1 MKKIIAFTLAMV
13 MSLSMLAGCGKDDK
27 QANKDWDGKLT
38 IGIPD
43 SALVTDYETNAY
55 TLWLE
60 EQTGIDIEF
69 HVFAASGADAK
80 SQLATMVAGGE
91 KLPDLIIGLGLGE
104 SEIKDYGDDRYFLDL
119 KDYLYDKEKSAN
131 FWTLFEEMYPE
142 EEDQQV
148 QLSRITDPE
157 NGAIYAFPSMEMSMI
172 DTIDSMVY
180 INKTWLDKLGL
191 AILTRA

>member
-60 EQTGIDIEF
+60 E
-69 HVFAASGADAK
+69 
-80 SQLATMVAGGE
+80 
-91 KLPDLIIGLGLGE
+91 
-104 SEIKDYGDDRYFLDL
+104 
-119 KDYLYDKEKSAN
+119 
-131 FWTLFEEMYPE
+131 
-142 EEDQQV
+142 
-148 QLSRITDPE
+148 
-157 NGAIYAFPSMEMSMI
+157 
-172 DTIDSMVY
+172 
-180 INKTWLDKLGL
+180 
-191 AILTRA
+191 